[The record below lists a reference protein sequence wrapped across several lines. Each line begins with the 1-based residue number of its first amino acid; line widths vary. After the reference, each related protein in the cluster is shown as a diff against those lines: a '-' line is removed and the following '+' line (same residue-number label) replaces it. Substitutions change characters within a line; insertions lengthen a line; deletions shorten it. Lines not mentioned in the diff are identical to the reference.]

1 MFQVQ
6 QTLISDDIAHARF
19 ACHLTACKGACCVVG
34 EAGAPVERDEVAV
47 LNRAWRLLKDELREE
62 ARATVALKGLIRAKQ
77 NTMELTCVGDAE
89 CVFVRYDAA
98 GIAKCAIQQ
107 AYYEGR
113 FDWEKPLSCHL
124 FPIRIVS
131 IGGYDYLNFEFV
143 PELCSPAVSH
153 GRAANQYLAEYLD
166 VPLKRKYGSAWYEEF
181 LAACQYIRTLETSP
195 GI

>member
-77 NTMELTCVGDAE
+77 NTMELTCVG
-89 CVFVRYDAA
+89 
-98 GIAKCAIQQ
+98 
-107 AYYEGR
+107 
-113 FDWEKPLSCHL
+113 
-124 FPIRIVS
+124 
-131 IGGYDYLNFEFV
+131 
-143 PELCSPAVSH
+143 
-153 GRAANQYLAEYLD
+153 
-166 VPLKRKYGSAWYEEF
+166 
-181 LAACQYIRTLETSP
+181 
-195 GI
+195 